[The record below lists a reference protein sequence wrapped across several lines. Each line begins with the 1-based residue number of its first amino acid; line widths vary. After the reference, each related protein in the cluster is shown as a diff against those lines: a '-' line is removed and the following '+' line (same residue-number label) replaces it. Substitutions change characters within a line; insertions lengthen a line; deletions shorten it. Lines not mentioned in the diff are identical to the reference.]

1 MSMYKIPP
9 LVPEDVNVK
18 PADILYFL
26 PSYHDAVS
34 QNGGTSLCNGV
45 PEDDNHD
52 PVKAVETKQHELI
65 KSLMNL
71 GSTLDNLLKEMGKS
85 ASASAAEPTEEKPI
99 EAVPSSTEAP
109 SDKASK
115 ADKEAKKAA
124 RKAAKAEAKV
134 KVGPDSS
141 LGKKLPA
148 ADASNKQWTFTEE
161 KRSNETGQALTACL
175 PQGFVDFEKQKLGD
189 IRITFTSVDKP
200 WIEALSHFSE
210 KRNVVFKGSV
220 TNDCKDPSTSITVE
234 LGEKFSVVA
243 PDCSLCCR
251 ISAWKLLGVA
261 LGLFSFA
268 SNHSIQ
274 AAHQHRWLS
283 KMDFVLAGKLSRES
297 AIREASQ
304 FLSQFD
310 ALSSQFCFGIADII
324 ARSVLLE
331 SVDTAL
337 PNNVELWV
345 KRLQSVM

>member
-85 ASASAAEPTEEKPI
+85 GYAAEPTEEKPI

-210 KRNVVFKGSV
+210 KRNVVFK
-220 TNDCKDPSTSITVE
+220 
-234 LGEKFSVVA
+234 EKFSVVA